1 MGVGGMLACFR
12 NKLPLVGGVVK
23 LHLKEAGGGR
33 ESGGQ
38 YGVKLSSF
46 SWPPRPPCTPRCT
59 LSAVSRLIFLN
70 WGVTNEG

>member
-33 ESGGQ
+33 EWGGAIWCKIIKFQ
-38 YGVKLSSF
+38 LATPPPMYSSVYIKCRFQTHF
-46 SWPPRPPCTPRCT
+46 SQLGC
-59 LSAVSRLIFLN
+59 N
-70 WGVTNEG
+70 